1 MENMKKIA
9 VNLGE
14 RSYNIIIMPGLLDD
28 LSNKLAKIASKKNVL
43 IITDDNVSKLYGEKV
58 LKAINSVAAKATI
71 ASIPPGEASKTL
83 ANVQVLYSEAIK
95 AGLDRSSLIVALGGG
110 VVGDIAGFT
119 AATYMRGIDL
129 LQIPTSL
136 LAMVDSSVGGKTGVD
151 LPDGKNLIGAFW
163 QPKKVLIDTETL
175 QTLPKRETSCGLA
188 EAIKYGMIFDD
199 NFFSFLESKVKE
211 LNTLDYETYTSVIA
225 RCCQLKADI
234 VEKDEREESGLRAV
248 LNYGHT
254 FAHAIE
260 TITDYTMLNHGEA
273 VAIGMC
279 MAASLA
285 VADGR
290 LDDAAELRQENLL
303 RRLHLPCTIEKLKPS
318 QILSAMSKDKKTV
331 AGKLRFVL
339 PDTIGE
345 ATLAENIEK
354 ELILD
359 AIGNCCD

>member
-1 MENMKKIA
+1 MENMKKID

-14 RSYNIIIMPGLLDD
+14 RSYKIIIMPNLIDD
-28 LSNKLAKIASKKNVL
+28 LSNKLSKHVAEKNVL
-43 IITDDNVSKLYGEKV
+43 IITDDNVNKLYGDTV
-58 LKAINSVAAKATI
+58 LKKISAVADKASIYSLKPGESSKNLETIQLIYSVAI
-71 ASIPPGEASKTL
+71 G
-83 ANVQVLYSEAIK
+83 
-95 AGLDRSSLIVALGGG
+95 AGLDRSSVIVALGGG
-110 VVGDIAGFT
+110 VVGDIAGFA
-119 AATYMRGIDL
+119 AATYMRGIDFI
-129 LQIPTSL
+129 QIPTSL

-151 LPDGKNLIGAFW
+151 LPEGKNLVGAFW
-163 QPKKVLIDTETL
+163 QPKRVYIDTETL
-175 QTLPKRETSCGLA
+175 KTLPEREVRCGLA
-188 EAIKYGMIFDD
+188 EVVKYGMVLDD
-199 NFFSFLESKVKE
+199 GFFSYLESKIKE
-211 LNTLDYETYTSVIA
+211 LNTLDSDTYTEVIA
-225 RCCQLKADI
+225 KCCQLKADI
-234 VEKDEREESGLRAV
+234 VEKDELEESGLRAV

-260 TITDYTMLNHGEA
+260 TVTDYKKLNHGEA

-285 VADGR
+285 VDEAR

-303 RRLHLPCTIEKLKPS
+303 RKLHLPCSIEGIKPS
-318 QILSAMSKDKKTV
+318 QIYAAMAKDKKTI

>member
-1 MENMKKIA
+1 MENMKKID

-14 RSYNIIIMPGLLDD
+14 RSYKIIIMPKLIDD
-28 LSNKLAKIASKKNVL
+28 PSNKLSKHVTEKNVL
-43 IITDDNVSKLYGEKV
+43 IITDDNVNKIYGDTV
-58 LKAINSVAAKATI
+58 LKKISSVADK
-71 ASIPPGEASKTL
+71 ASIYSIKPGESSKNLETVRL
-83 ANVQVLYSEAIK
+83 IYSAAIE
-95 AGLDRSSLIVALGGG
+95 AGLDRTSVIVALGGG
-110 VVGDIAGFT
+110 VVGDIAGFA

-129 LQIPTSL
+129 IQIPTSL

-151 LPDGKNLIGAFW
+151 LPEGKNLIGAFW
-163 QPKKVLIDTETL
+163 QPKRVYIDTETL
-175 QTLPKRETSCGLA
+175 KTLPEREVYCGLA
-188 EAIKYGMIFDD
+188 EVVKYGMVLDD
-199 NFFSFLESKVKE
+199 NFFAYLESKIKE
-211 LNTLDYETYTSVIA
+211 LNTLDSDTYTEVIA
-225 RCCQLKADI
+225 KCCQIKADI
-234 VEKDEREESGLRAV
+234 VEKDELEETGLRAV

-260 TITDYTMLNHGEA
+260 NVTDYKKLNHGEA
-273 VAIGMC
+273 VSIGMC

-285 VADGR
+285 VDDAR

-303 RRLHLPCTIEKLKPS
+303 RKLHLPCSIEGVKPA
-318 QILSAMSKDKKTV
+318 QIFAAMAKDKKTI

-359 AIGNCCD
+359 AIGTCCD

>member
-1 MENMKKIA
+1 MESMKKID
-9 VNLGE
+9 VNLGD
-14 RSYNIIIMPGLLDD
+14 RSYGIVIMPGLIDD
-28 LSNKLAKIASKKNVL
+28 LANKISKLAAKRNIL
-43 IITDDNVSKLYGEKV
+43 IITDDNVKKLYGDKV
-58 LKAINSVAAKATI
+58 LKKVSSVALKATI

-83 ANVQVLYSEAIK
+83 TTVQKLYAAAIN
-95 AGLDRSSLIVALGGG
+95 AELDRSSVIIALGGG
-110 VVGDIAGFT
+110 VVGDIAGFV

-129 LQIPTSL
+129 IQIPTSL

-151 LPDGKNLIGAFW
+151 LPEGKNLIGAFW
-163 QPKKVLIDTETL
+163 QPKEVLIDPKTL
-175 QTLPKRETSCGLA
+175 KSLPEREIRCGLA
-188 EAIKYGMIFDD
+188 EVVKYGMIFDEK
-199 NFFSFLESKVKE
+199 FFTTLENKAKE
-211 LNTLDYETYTSVIA
+211 LNSLDFDTFSEVIA
-225 RCCQLKADI
+225 RCCQLKAEI
-234 VEKDEREESGLRAV
+234 VEKDECEISGLRAV

-260 TITDYTMLNHGEA
+260 VATDYTKLNHGEA
-273 VAIGMC
+273 VSIGMC

-285 VADGR
+285 VDDAR

-303 RRLHLPCTIEKLKPS
+303 RKLHLPCSIEGVKPA
-318 QILSAMSKDKKTV
+318 QIFAAMSKDKKNI

-354 ELILD
+354 ELILE